1 MDVRRVEQQE
11 GRILIH
17 PEDDRER
24 LREVQCMRLQQEESE
39 ERDISLVTIRKENCA
54 SGTRTTTVAMRRNSS
69 APNALV
75 STEEMPDMS
84 RQMNLVSSF

>member
-1 MDVRRVEQQE
+1 VDVRRVEQQE

-24 LREVQCMRLQQEESE
+24 ED
-39 ERDISLVTIRKENCA
+39 RDISLVTIRKENCA
-54 SGTRTTTVAMRRNSS
+54 SGTRTTTVAKRRNSS